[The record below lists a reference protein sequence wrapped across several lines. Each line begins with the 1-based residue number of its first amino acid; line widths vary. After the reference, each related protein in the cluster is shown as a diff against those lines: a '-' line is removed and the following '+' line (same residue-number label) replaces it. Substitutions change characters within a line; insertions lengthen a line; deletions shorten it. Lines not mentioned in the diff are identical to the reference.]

1 MLVLLLWCFL
11 ISCYASS
18 SLTFHDEPFVF
29 LFCSLS
35 LASMFVFSL
44 YVKFT
49 YVSLSS
55 VTCCCILFHFGWLL
69 SLKSPV
75 NSPCSC
81 YSWFI
86 PTFILSP
93 CLSPCLQCSVLLFFV
108 SFPRFLVLYS
118 WLQHCLVLF
127 FVFWTISALK
137 LFWVCFPCCESSICV
152 QPTVLMKNRLNIY
165 CSVSLSIII

>member
-18 SLTFHDEPFVF
+18 SLTFYDEPFVF

-118 WLQHCLVLF
+118 WLQHCPVLC
-127 FVFWTISALK
+127 FVFCILNNFSIKAVLS
-137 LFWVCFPCCESSICV
+137 LFPLLWVQHMCPTNCFNEKS
-152 QPTVLMKNRLNIY
+152 T
-165 CSVSLSIII
+165 